1 MSKQNDCPTFE
12 SLPTLL
18 KISEVAKVLRVSRN
32 HAYELARRTDFP
44 VANIGTGKKPILRV
58 RKYELAIWAEKTYGL
73 KVTA

>member
-1 MSKQNDCPTFE
+1 MNKQSDCPTFE
-12 SLPTLL
+12 SLPPLL

-44 VANIGTGKKPILRV
+44 VTNIGTGKKRILRV
-58 RKYELAIWAEKTYGL
+58 LKYELAIWAEKTYGL